1 MRRSIAILAAAG
13 ATALAASAPPAS
25 AATTTGTT
33 ADAAHCIQLWTGVPG
48 CIGLDTPCRV
58 RDELA
63 EHSAIVRDNVH
74 LYCLA

>member
-1 MRRSIAILAAAG
+1 MRRSIAIIAG

-25 AATTTGTT
+25 ADTTTTAPAA
-33 ADAAHCIQLWTGVPG
+33 ADACIQLWTGVPG

-63 EHSAIVRDNVH
+63 EHSAIVRDNVQ
-74 LYCLA
+74 LYCLT

>member
-1 MRRSIAILAAAG
+1 MRRSIAIIAAAG

-25 AATTTGTT
+25 ADTATTTTA
-33 ADAAHCIQLWTGVPG
+33 ADACIQLWTGVPG

-63 EHSAIVRDNVH
+63 EDSEIIRDNVQ
-74 LYCLA
+74 LYCQV